1 MTIKLIRMSSGEDV
15 IATVVG
21 EVEDAIQIKNA
32 LVLVPA
38 QNNQLGFAPWSP
50 IVDPDVEY
58 IEVFKQF
65 IIYVTVPQSAAIENY
80 NMIFNTAN
88 IVTPPE
94 KKLIL

>member
-50 IVDPDVEY
+50 ISDPQVEY

-65 IIYVTVPQSAAIENY
+65 IVYVTVPQEAAIENY
-80 NMIFNTAN
+80 NMIFNSSN